1 MREGKDRTEKGHALV
16 RAVDRDID
24 DGVLVDVAEEE
35 LGLDD
40 ELLGLEA
47 CAIGQSS
54 AAALHAYTQD
64 PEGRRTSGDE
74 DAVLVEL
81 AALGDDALHDVRN
94 SRTEEGPLL
103 PLKGR
108 RCV

>member
-47 CAIGQSS
+47 CAIGRSS
-54 AAALHAYTQD
+54 AAVLHAYT
-64 PEGRRTSGDE
+64 
-74 DAVLVEL
+74 
-81 AALGDDALHDVRN
+81 
-94 SRTEEGPLL
+94 
-103 PLKGR
+103 
-108 RCV
+108 